1 MGMREI
7 FYVEAIREALRE
19 EMRRDESVFLMGED
33 LRVWGGPFGQT
44 KGLWDEFGDKR
55 VLDTPISEAVL
66 VGAGTGAA
74 SLGLRPVVE
83 LMYLDFF
90 GVAGDQI
97 SNQAPKLRYM
107 FGGRIKVPMVVRTV
121 TGAGMSAAA
130 HHSSSSYSM
139 IAHIPGWK
147 CVIPSTAYDA
157 KGLLKTAVRDDDPV
171 MYFEHKMLF
180 NKKGEVPEEEYTIPF
195 GKASIKRKGKDVTVV
210 ALSLM
215 VHKALKAAE
224 KLAQEGIDV
233 EVIDPRTIVPL
244 DKETIIDSVR
254 KTGRLVVVD
263 EDYERCGFSSE
274 ISAIVTEQAFDS
286 LSAPIMRVAA
296 PTVPI
301 PFSPVL
307 EDTVIPNEERII
319 KTVREVALYTKSK
332 LQANI

>member
-1 MGMREI
+1 MREI
-7 FYVEAIREALRE
+7 LLVEAIREALSE

-33 LRVWGGPFGQT
+33 LRIWGAPLGQT

-55 VLDTPISEAVL
+55 VLDTPISEAGF
-66 VGAGTGAA
+66 VGAGAGAA

-83 LMYLDFF
+83 LMFIDFF

-97 SNQAPKLRYM
+97 FNQAPKLRYM
-107 FGGRIKVPMVVRTV
+107 FGGRMKVPMVLRTV
-121 TGAGMSAAA
+121 IGAGMSAAA
-130 HHSSSSYSM
+130 HHSSSAYSI

-157 KGLLKTAVRDDDPV
+157 KGLLKTAIRDDDPV
-171 MYFEHKMLF
+171 MYFEHKMLL
-180 NKKGEVPEEEYTIPF
+180 NVKGEVPEEEYTIPF
-195 GKASIKRKGKDVTVV
+195 GEASIKRKGKDVTVV
-210 ALSLM
+210 ALAWM

-224 KLAQEGIDV
+224 KLSEKGIDV

-244 DKETIIDSVR
+244 DKKTIIDSVR
-254 KTGRLVVVD
+254 KTGKLVAVD

-274 ISAIVTEQAFDS
+274 ISAMVTEEAFDS
-286 LSAPIMRVAA
+286 LTAPIMRVAT

-307 EDTVIPNEERII
+307 EDAVIPNEDRII
-319 KTVREVALYTKSK
+319 KTVREAALYKKSK